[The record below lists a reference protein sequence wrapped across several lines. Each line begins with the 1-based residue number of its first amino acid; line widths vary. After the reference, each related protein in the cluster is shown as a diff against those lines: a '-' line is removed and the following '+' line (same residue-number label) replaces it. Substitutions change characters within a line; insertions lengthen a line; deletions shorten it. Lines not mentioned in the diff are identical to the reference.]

1 MKNTLRLVIL
11 MLLAA
16 PAAPCAESVTKQ
28 FLRYIY
34 GADGIELTNV
44 CHPTDDAWML
54 RGAKDTNALAEI
66 DEEKFTSKRTGV
78 TTAIVGTDIC
88 FIELREGR
96 VDPAFYLDGIYMLH
110 RRLVQAFISSA
121 LSRNQR
127 TLSRVATDPNKVQ
140 IVGPKAPPGEM
151 GQYDSIIEAMPVL
164 RASKPADD
172 AKSKTVTYRV
182 PVGEVALS
190 LTLVKQGGTW
200 MIDTSKTVRV
210 PLEFFFR

>member
-1 MKNTLRLVIL
+1 MKNMLQLIFL

-54 RGAKDTNALAEI
+54 RGAKNTNALAEI
-66 DEEKFTSKRTGV
+66 ADEKFSSKRTGV
-78 TTAIVGTDIC
+78 TTAMVGTDLC
-88 FIELREGR
+88 FIELRDGR
-96 VDPAFYLDGIYMLH
+96 VDPAFFLDGIYMLH
-110 RRLVQAFISSA
+110 RSLVQAFIASA
-121 LSRNQR
+121 LSRNQS
-127 TLSRVATDPNKVQ
+127 TLGRITSDPKNVQ

-151 GQYDSIIEAMPVL
+151 GQYESIIESMPVL
-164 RASKPADD
+164 RTSKPSDD

-190 LTLVKQGGTW
+190 LTLIKQGGTW

>member
-1 MKNTLRLVIL
+1 MKNTLRLVVL

-16 PAAPCAESVTKQ
+16 PTAFCAESVTKQ

-66 DEEKFTSKRTGV
+66 DEEKFTSKRNGV
-78 TTAIVGTDIC
+78 TTATVGTGLC
-88 FIELREGR
+88 FIELRDGR

-121 LSRNQR
+121 LSRDQK
-127 TLSRVATDPNKVQ
+127 TLSRLATDPKKIQ

-151 GQYDSIIEAMPVL
+151 GQYESIIELMPVL
-164 RASKPADD
+164 RVSKPADD
-172 AKSKTVTYRV
+172 AKSRTVTYRV
-182 PVGEVALS
+182 PVGEEVHCRLH
-190 LTLVKQGGTW
+190 W
-200 MIDTSKTVRV
+200 
-210 PLEFFFR
+210 